1 MSKERNR
8 LKMERQEGQ
17 EKEEWKAVDRKNKKK
32 KKNRGENQKRRK
44 GTSRGMRK
52 TACNQRNEES

>member
-32 KKNRGENQKRRK
+32 KKEKQRRK
-44 GTSRGMRK
+44 PKEKKGDIKRH
-52 TACNQRNEES
+52 EEDSLQSKK

>member
-32 KKNRGENQKRRK
+32 KEKQRRK
-44 GTSRGMRK
+44 PKEKKGDIKRH
-52 TACNQRNEES
+52 EEDSLQSKK